1 MDGVSYRCNTQMV
14 PVHKSRRYHHRQ
26 CRKRPMLLSRLGKFK
41 QKNHAIFFPQI
52 IVWTAIIDR
61 YLGRLSTVN
70 IETVVF
76 FLLFVIRLPCVFMD
90 HLILCLSV
98 CYIIYGNF
106 RLRLIFEIKKILFT
120 SDQKFYLPH
129 LSILLSIFYY
139 HIYIDKSFIMTHDFF
154 IILKKTKSINIS
166 VYNHKTNLRKI
177 RSSNSLDCQ
186 TNRPNIYH
194 ITIFKMHSHALRIRC
209 IH

>member
-14 PVHKSRRYHHRQ
+14 SVHKSRRYHHRQ

-76 FLLFVIRLPCVFMD
+76 FIVCNSITMCVHGSFDFMFIGLLYYIRKFSIEID
-90 HLILCLSV
+90 FWNKKN
-98 CYIIYGNF
+98 IIYIRSKILSSAFVNSIIYF
-106 RLRLIFEIKKILFT
+106 LLSHIYWQIIYNDTRFFHYIKKNKEHQYQRLQ
-120 SDQKFYLPH
+120 SQNKP
-129 LSILLSIFYY
+129 
-139 HIYIDKSFIMTHDFF
+139 
-154 IILKKTKSINIS
+154 LKDP
-166 VYNHKTNLRKI
+166 L
-177 RSSNSLDCQ
+177 
-186 TNRPNIYH
+186 
-194 ITIFKMHSHALRIRC
+194 
-209 IH
+209 